1 MDPNKF
7 ELTVTDEG
15 KATIFKQGTGFKFA
29 NIGFALVKDSRDHLA
44 SARYAGKLSEL
55 STEWILNNCTVIL
68 KNTVY
73 KYTNGAIVSND
84 SRYAYNVTEKLDEH
98 LYPLDFTLSK
108 DDEETD
114 LLYTSYNA
122 LIKPDMFNITN
133 VTGDMQFDAILLF
146 ALPFKPEYKNRL
158 EGDPQ
163 KPLVFAIA
171 YYPNKLKVLK
181 NQSENL
187 VFNAEIRYEMETDG
201 EVVIDNLDHIHIVN
215 DGTASKKMPNV
226 ITLGT
231 TDNLLIV

>member
-73 KYTNGAIVSND
+73 KYTNGAIVPTD
-84 SRYAYNVTEKLDEH
+84 SRYAYNLTKKLDEH
-98 LYPLDFTLSK
+98 LYPLDFSLSK

-114 LLYTSYNA
+114 ILYASYNA

-133 VTGDMQFDAILLF
+133 VTGDMQFDAILFF

-181 NQSENL
+181 KQSENL
-187 VFNAEIRYEMETDG
+187 VFNAEIRYEMETNG
-201 EVVIDNLDHIHIVN
+201 EVTIDNLDHIHIVN
-215 DGTASKKMPNV
+215 DGTASKEMPNV